1 MLWKRGVVVLS
12 LQKKDEIA
20 KKVEAILF
28 VSGEPVNIKSMAEVL
43 LIEEQDLALIID
55 EYAKELENDERG
67 IKIIRL
73 EDCYQMTSNQ
83 KYFEV
88 IEKLFKKKTIPK
100 LSEAVLETLAIICYN
115 QPVTKSEIT
124 AIRGVNSDSSINR
137 LLEYNIICEKGRAL
151 TPGRPI
157 LFGTT
162 NEFLKYYGISSV
174 SEFKNATELNLEN
187 FEEEA
192 KKEVDTLSQIGDKK
206 LVD

>member
-1 MLWKRGVVVLS
+1 MS